1 MSSRR
6 PGRRP
11 GPDVVC
17 LLRGPARL
25 RRYPLFLHILTDA
38 GPTALAHR
46 IDGLRAIAGEHPAV
60 AALARD
66 VPLGAAV
73 HEDLEAHAVH
83 TPVWHALT
91 TDTTPRTWTQL

>member
-11 GPDVVC
+11 GPDVGC
-17 LLRGPARL
+17 PLGGPARL
-25 RRYPLFLHILTDA
+25 RWYPLSLHILTGAD
-38 GPTALAHR
+38 PTALAHR
-46 IDGLRAIAGEHPAV
+46 IDDVRAMAREHPTV

-83 TPVWHALT
+83 TPAWHALT